1 MIRQQQSR
9 PPMSEAAAARAL
21 DDDRRYL
28 LHGWSAQKA
37 RRPVLIARGEGAAF
51 WDAQG
56 KRYLDFASQ
65 LVNLNL
71 GFGHPRVVEAIQAQA
86 ATLCYVAPAFANA
99 QRSELA
105 RAVAEVTPGDLN
117 HVFFTT
123 GGATANE
130 AALRMAR
137 LVTGRPKVITRRRSY
152 HGGTA
157 GALSASGDPRRL
169 GAEPA
174 VPGTIV
180 AEDPF
185 CYRCPFGLR
194 YPSCDLHCADHI
206 GEIIEFENPETV
218 AAVIVETITGSNG
231 RIVPPPEYY
240 ARLRQICDR
249 YGVLL
254 ICDEVMC
261 GFGRTG
267 KWFAVEHY
275 GVTPDLMTL
284 GKGIT
289 SGYVP
294 LGAVAAS
301 DRIAS
306 FFESNALL
314 TGMTYSGHPL
324 ACAAGVATLAT
335 YQEEGLIERS
345 RVLGERLLSRLSA
358 LKDRHPAVGEVRG
371 RGLFA
376 CIELV
381 RNGGTREPFVP
392 WTPRGGRETHPAV
405 AGTLR
410 AMMDRGVYAYTRW
423 NMIMLA
429 PPFVVTEGELDE
441 GIDVIDT
448 ALAAADQHVAASPSD
463 SGRG

>member
-1 MIRQQQSR
+1 MLTPQSG
-9 PPMSEAAAARAL
+9 PMPEAETTRIL
-21 DDDRRYL
+21 DDDRRFL
-28 LHGWSAQKA
+28 LHSWSAQKA
-37 RRPVLIARGEGAAF
+37 RRPLLIAGGEGAVF
-51 WDAQG
+51 WDAHG
-56 KRYLDFASQ
+56 RRYLDFASQ

-71 GFGHPRVVEAIQAQA
+71 GFGHPRVVKAIQAQA
-86 ATLCYVAPAFANA
+86 AEVCYVAPAFANA

-105 RAVAEVTPGDLN
+105 RAVAGVAPGDLN

-137 LVTGRPKVITRRRSY
+137 LVTGRRKVITRRRSY

-157 GALSASGDPRRL
+157 GALSVSGDPRRL

-174 VPGTIV
+174 VPGTVV

-185 CYRCPFGLR
+185 CYRCPFGLQ
-194 YPSCDLHCADHI
+194 YPSCGLHCADHI
-206 GEIIEFENPETV
+206 GEIIEFENPDTV

-231 RIVPPPEYY
+231 RIVPPPDYY
-240 ARLRQICDR
+240 ARLREICDR
-249 YGVLL
+249 HGVLL

-267 KWFAVEHY
+267 KWFAIEHY
-275 GVTPDLMTL
+275 GVVPDLMTL

-301 DRIAS
+301 DRVAS
-306 FFESNALL
+306 FFESNVLL
-314 TGMTYSGHPL
+314 AGMTYSGHPL
-324 ACAAGVATLAT
+324 ACAAGVATLAV
-335 YQEEGLIERS
+335 YQEDGLIERS
-345 RVLGERLLSRLSA
+345 RVLGEYLLSRLA
-358 LKDRHPAVGEVRG
+358 DLKERHPAVGDVRG

-381 RNGGTREPFVP
+381 QDKETREPFVP
-392 WTPRGGRETHPAV
+392 WTPGGSRETHPAV

-429 PPFVVTEGELDE
+429 PPFVITEAQVDE
-441 GIDVIDT
+441 GIEVIDA
-448 ALAAADQHVAASPSD
+448 ALAAADAHVAAA
-463 SGRG
+463 

>member
-1 MIRQQQSR
+1 MINPQQGR
-9 PPMSEAAAARAL
+9 PMAEAARVL
-21 DDDRRYL
+21 DDDRRYM

-37 RRPVLIARGEGAAF
+37 RRPVLITHGEGAVF

-65 LVNLNL
+65 LVNQNL
-71 GFGHPRVVEAIQAQA
+71 GFGHPRVVKAIQAQA
-86 ATLCYVAPAFANA
+86 ASLCYVAPAFANA
-99 QRSELA
+99 ARSELA
-105 RAVAEVTPGDLN
+105 RAVAEVAPGDLT

-137 LVTGRPKVITRRRSY
+137 LATGRRKVITRRRSY

-157 GALSASGDPRRL
+157 GALSVSGDPRRL

-174 VPGTIV
+174 VPGTVV

-185 CYRCPFGLR
+185 CYRCPFSLQ
-194 YPSCDLHCADHI
+194 YPSCHLHCADHI

-231 RIVPPPEYY
+231 RIVPPPDYY
-240 ARLRQICDR
+240 ARLREICDR
-249 YGVLL
+249 HGVLL

-294 LGAVAAS
+294 LGAVVAS
-301 DRIAS
+301 DRVAS
-306 FFESNALL
+306 FFESNVLL
-314 TGMTYSGHPL
+314 VGMTYSGHPL
-324 ACAAGVATLAT
+324 ACAAGVATLEA
-335 YQEEGLIERS
+335 YHEEGLVDRV
-345 RVLGERLLSRLSA
+345 RVLGDHLLSRLSA
-358 LKDRHPAVGEVRG
+358 LTDRHPAVGDVRG

-381 RNGGTREPFVP
+381 RDRETREPFVP
-392 WTPRGGRETHPAV
+392 WTPRGGSETHPAV

-410 AMMDRGVYAYTRW
+410 AMMERGVYAYTRW
-423 NMIMLA
+423 NVIMIA
-429 PPFVVTEGELDE
+429 PPFVITDEQLDE
-441 GIDVIDT
+441 GIDAIDA
-448 ALAAADQHVAASPSD
+448 ALAVADAHVAA
-463 SGRG
+463 

>member
-1 MIRQQQSR
+1 MINQQQGR
-9 PPMSEAAAARAL
+9 PMPEAVTARVL

-37 RRPVLIARGEGAAF
+37 RRPVLITHGEGAVF

-56 KRYLDFASQ
+56 TRYLDFASQ

-71 GFGHPRVVEAIQAQA
+71 GFGHPRVVKAIQAQA
-86 ATLCYVAPAFANA
+86 ASLCYVAPAFANA
-99 QRSELA
+99 QRGELA
-105 RAVAEVTPGDLN
+105 RAVAEVAPGDLT

-137 LVTGRPKVITRRRSY
+137 LVTGRHKVITRRRSY

-169 GAEPA
+169 GVEPG

-185 CYRCPFGLR
+185 CYRCPFALR
-194 YPSCDLHCADHI
+194 YPSCGLHCADHI

-231 RIVPPPEYY
+231 RIVPPPDYY

-267 KWFAVEHY
+267 KWFTVEHY
-275 GVTPDLMTL
+275 GVVPDLMTL

-294 LGAVAAS
+294 LGAVVAS
-301 DRIAS
+301 DRVAS
-306 FFESNALL
+306 FFESTPLL
-314 TGMTYSGHPL
+314 AGMTYSGHPL
-324 ACAAGVATLAT
+324 ACAAGVATLAA
-335 YQEEGLIERS
+335 YREEGLIERA
-345 RVLGERLLSRLSA
+345 RILGDHLLSRLTA
-358 LKDRHPAVGEVRG
+358 LKDRHPAVGDVRG

-381 RNGGTREPFVP
+381 RDRETREPFVP

-410 AMMDRGVYAYTRW
+410 AMMERGVYAYTRW
-423 NMIMLA
+423 NMIMIA
-429 PPFVVTEGELDE
+429 PPFVITEEELDE
-441 GIDVIDT
+441 GIEAIDA
-448 ALAAADQHVAASPSD
+448 ALAAADAHVAAA
-463 SGRG
+463 

>member
-1 MIRQQQSR
+1 MLTPQSR
-9 PPMSEAAAARAL
+9 PMTEAETTRIL

-28 LHGWSAQKA
+28 LHSWSAQKA
-37 RRPVLIARGEGAAF
+37 RRPLLIAGGEGAMF

-56 KRYLDFASQ
+56 RRYLDFASQ

-71 GFGHPRVVEAIQAQA
+71 GFGHPRVVKAIQAQA
-86 ATLCYVAPAFANA
+86 AELCYVAPAFANA

-105 RAVAEVTPGDLN
+105 RAVADVAPGDLN

-137 LVTGRPKVITRRRSY
+137 LVTGRRKVITRRRSY

-157 GALSASGDPRRL
+157 GALSVSGDPRRL

-174 VPGTIV
+174 VPGTVV

-185 CYRCPFGLR
+185 CYRCPFGLQ
-194 YPSCDLHCADHI
+194 YPSCGLHCADHI
-206 GEIIEFENPETV
+206 GEIIEFENPDTV

-231 RIVPPPEYY
+231 RIVPPPDYY
-240 ARLRQICDR
+240 ARLREICDR

-267 KWFAVEHY
+267 KWFAIEHY
-275 GVTPDLMTL
+275 GAVPDLMTL

-294 LGAVAAS
+294 LGAVVAS
-301 DRIAS
+301 DRVAS
-306 FFESNALL
+306 FFESNVLL
-314 TGMTYSGHPL
+314 AGMTYSGHPL
-324 ACAAGVATLAT
+324 ACAAGVATLAV
-335 YQEEGLIERS
+335 YQEDGLIERS
-345 RVLGERLLSRLSA
+345 RVLGEYLLSRLA
-358 LKDRHPAVGEVRG
+358 ELKERHPSVGDVRG

-376 CIELV
+376 CIDLV
-381 RNGGTREPFVP
+381 QDKQTREPFVP
-392 WTPRGGRETHPAV
+392 WTPRGSRETHPAV

-410 AMMDRGVYAYTRW
+410 AMMDRNVYAYTRW

-429 PPFVVTEGELDE
+429 PPFVITEAQLDE
-441 GIDVIDT
+441 GIQAIDA
-448 ALAAADQHVAASPSD
+448 ALTAADAHVAAA
-463 SGRG
+463 

>member
-1 MIRQQQSR
+1 MHTPQSR
-9 PPMSEAAAARAL
+9 PMPEAETTRIL

-28 LHGWSAQKA
+28 LHSWSAQKA
-37 RRPVLIARGEGAAF
+37 RRPLLIAGGEGAVF

-56 KRYLDFASQ
+56 RRYLDFASQ

-71 GFGHPRVVEAIQAQA
+71 GFGHPRVVKAIQAQA
-86 ATLCYVAPAFANA
+86 AELCYVAPAFANA

-105 RAVAEVTPGDLN
+105 RAVADVAPGDLN

-137 LVTGRPKVITRRRSY
+137 LVTGRRKVITRRRSY

-157 GALSASGDPRRL
+157 GALSVSGDPRRG

-185 CYRCPFGLR
+185 CYRCPFGLQ
-194 YPSCDLHCADHI
+194 YPSCGLHCADHI
-206 GEIIEFENPETV
+206 GEIIEFENPDTV

-231 RIVPPPEYY
+231 RIVPPPDYY

-249 YGVLL
+249 HGVLL

-267 KWFAVEHY
+267 KWFAIEHY
-275 GVTPDLMTL
+275 GAVPDLMTL

-294 LGAVAAS
+294 LGAVVAS
-301 DRIAS
+301 DRVAS
-306 FFESNALL
+306 FFESNVLL
-314 TGMTYSGHPL
+314 AGMTYSGHPL
-324 ACAAGVATLAT
+324 ACAAGVATLAV
-335 YQEEGLIERS
+335 YHDDGLIERS
-345 RVLGERLLSRLSA
+345 RVLGEYLLSRLA
-358 LKDRHPAVGEVRG
+358 DLKERHPSVGDVRG

-381 RNGGTREPFVP
+381 RDKETREPFVP
-392 WTPRGGRETHPAV
+392 WTPRGSRETHPAV

-429 PPFVVTEGELDE
+429 PPFVITEAQLDE
-441 GIDVIDT
+441 GIEAI
-448 ALAAADQHVAASPSD
+448 AAALTAADAHVAAA
-463 SGRG
+463 

>member
-1 MIRQQQSR
+1 
-9 PPMSEAAAARAL
+9 MSHSQPGQLAPETDTARIL
-21 DDDRRYL
+21 DDDRHYM
-28 LHGWSAQKA
+28 LHAWSAQKT
-37 RRPVLIARGEGAAF
+37 RRPVLITRGEGAAF

-71 GFGHPRVVEAIQAQA
+71 GFGHPRVVKAIQTQA
-86 ATLCYVAPAFANA
+86 ASLCYVAPAFANA
-99 QRSELA
+99 ERSELA

-137 LVTGRPKVITRRRSY
+137 LVTGRRKVITRRRSY

-157 GALSASGDPRRL
+157 GALSVSGDPRRL

-174 VPGTIV
+174 VPGTVV

-185 CYRCPFGLR
+185 CYRCPFDLE
-194 YPSCDLHCADHI
+194 YPSCGLRCADHI

-231 RIVPPPEYY
+231 RIVPPPDYY
-240 ARLRQICDR
+240 ARLREICDR
-249 YGVLL
+249 SGVLL

-267 KWFAVEHY
+267 KWFSVEHY
-275 GVTPDLMTL
+275 GVAPDLMTL

-301 DRIAS
+301 DRVAS
-306 FFESNALL
+306 FFESNVLL
-314 TGMTYSGHPL
+314 AGMTYSGHPL
-324 ACAAGVATLAT
+324 ACAAGVATLAA
-335 YQEEGLIERS
+335 YHEEGLIERA
-345 RVLGERLLSRLSA
+345 RVLGDHLLSRLTA
-358 LKDRHPAVGEVRG
+358 LKDRHPAVGDVRG

-381 RNGGTREPFVP
+381 KDRKAREPFVP
-392 WTPRGGRETHPAV
+392 WTARGGRESHPAV

-423 NMIMLA
+423 NMIMIA
-429 PPFVVTEGELDE
+429 PPFVIREEDLDE
-441 GIDVIDT
+441 GLDAIDA
-448 ALAAADQHVAASPSD
+448 ALAVADEHVTAA
-463 SGRG
+463 

>member
-1 MIRQQQSR
+1 
-9 PPMSEAAAARAL
+9 MSHSQPGRLAPETDTARIL
-21 DDDRRYL
+21 DDDRQYV
-28 LHGWSAQKA
+28 LHGWSAQKT
-37 RRPVLIARGEGAAF
+37 RRPVLITRGEGAAF

-71 GFGHPRVVEAIQAQA
+71 GFGHPRVVKAIQTQA
-86 ATLCYVAPAFANA
+86 ASLCYVAPAFANA
-99 QRSELA
+99 ERSGLA

-137 LVTGRPKVITRRRSY
+137 LVTGRRKVITRRRSY

-157 GALSASGDPRRL
+157 GALSVSGDPRRL

-174 VPGTIV
+174 VPGTVV

-185 CYRCPFGLR
+185 CYRCPFDLE
-194 YPSCDLHCADHI
+194 YPSCGLRCADHI

-231 RIVPPPEYY
+231 RIVPPPDYY
-240 ARLRQICDR
+240 ARLREICDR

-267 KWFAVEHY
+267 KWFSVQHY

-289 SGYVP
+289 SGYLP

-301 DRIAS
+301 GRVAS
-306 FFESNALL
+306 FFESNVLL
-314 TGMTYSGHPL
+314 AGMTYSGHPL
-324 ACAAGVATLAT
+324 ACAAGVATLAA
-335 YQEEGLIERS
+335 YHEEGLIERS
-345 RVLGERLLSRLSA
+345 RVLGDHLLARLTA
-358 LKDRHPAVGEVRG
+358 LKDRHPAVGDVRG

-381 RNGGTREPFVP
+381 KDRKAREPFVP
-392 WTPRGGRETHPAV
+392 WTARGGRESHPAV

-423 NMIMLA
+423 NMIMIA
-429 PPFVVTEGELDE
+429 PPFIITEEELDE
-441 GIDVIDT
+441 GIDAIDA
-448 ALAAADQHVAASPSD
+448 ALAMADQHIAA
-463 SGRG
+463 